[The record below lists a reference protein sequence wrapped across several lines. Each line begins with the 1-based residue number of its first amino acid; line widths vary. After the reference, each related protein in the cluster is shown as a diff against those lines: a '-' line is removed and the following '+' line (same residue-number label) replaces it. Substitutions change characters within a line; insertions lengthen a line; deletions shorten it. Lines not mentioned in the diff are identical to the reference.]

1 MVRFSPFSPFGRRKN
16 LFLKVI
22 LLLSFLLY
30 LLLSFKKIE
39 IKSFSFSIEPS
50 DPLKKPYPGNYGAKD
65 HAIRN
70 TRRNPTTFLPNAK
83 LRDEL
88 EFILSKKDV
97 NFSIL
102 DSALSE
108 QERHAR
114 YEALIKQDEDRIM
127 PGLCEHG
134 REGTLPGITEDEIA
148 EVVKIAAFNKILS
161 DHVSFTRKIPDAR
174 FPECHELKYDH
185 DLPSISVII
194 IFTNEAWSPLI
205 RTIMTVLMR
214 TPDYLLKEVL
224 LVDDFSDKYELQGK
238 LDYYIKTRLPPKVR
252 LIRLKERAGLIRARL
267 KGAEEAQGDVLMF
280 LDSHCEPGPNWA
292 EPLLQR
298 IKDKSNTVVLPII
311 DVVDD
316 FTMKYSYPV
325 NSYTFQVGGFSWSG
339 HFTWIDI
346 PDRETR
352 IQNNPTGP
360 VPSPTMAGG
369 LFAVD
374 KKYFFHLGSYDR
386 EMEVWGGENLEI
398 SFRTWMCG
406 GTLETIPCSRIGHI
420 FRSHHP
426 YSFPGDKD
434 THGINTARLV
444 EIWMDD
450 YKRLFYAHRK
460 DLIVEDIGDL
470 TERQALRK
478 NLQCKS
484 FKWYL
489 DNVYPQK
496 FVPDEQSIHYG
507 PVKMSTH
514 NLCFD
519 TMNQDEDQTIGL
531 SLYECQHPSMNQ
543 MFALSKNSELRR
555 EENCAEVESSSR
567 VVRFFPCH
575 NGDNQKW
582 EYKDLMLRHLV
593 SGLCISSDTDHNGFL
608 SAVDC
613 EEENVKQRWQWEDKP
628 PPVYSRQGGHIM
640 DSL

>member
-16 LFLKVI
+16 IVI
-22 LLLSFLLY
+22 KLILVLLFLLY
-30 LLLSFKKIE
+30 LLFSLKKIE
-39 IKSFSFSIEPS
+39 FKSFDFDVEQS
-50 DPLKKPYPGNYGAKD
+50 DPLKRPFPGYYGRKD

-70 TRRNPTTFLPNAK
+70 TRRSPTTFLPNSQ
-83 LRDEL
+83 LREEL
-88 EFILSKKDV
+88 EFILNKTDI
-97 NFSIL
+97 NFAVP
-102 DSALSE
+102 DNQLSE
-108 QERHAR
+108 QDLERR
-114 YEALIKQDEDRIM
+114 YEGLIKEDEDKII

-134 REGTLPGITEDEIA
+134 RDGKLPGITEEEIKK
-148 EVVKIAAFNKILS
+148 VVKIAAFNKILS
-161 DHVSFTRKIPDAR
+161 DHVSYTRKIPDAR
-174 FPECHELKYDH
+174 FPECHELKYDQ

-205 RTIMTVLMR
+205 RTIWTVLMR
-214 TPDYLLKEVL
+214 TPEKILKEIL
-224 LVDDFSDKYELQGK
+224 LVDDYSDHYELQGK
-238 LDYYIKTRLPPKVR
+238 LDYFIRTRLPKKVR
-252 LIRLKERAGLIRARL
+252 LFRLKERAGLIRARL
-267 KGAEEAQGDVLMF
+267 KGAEEAQGEVLMF
-280 LDSHCEPGPNWA
+280 LDSHCEPGTNWA

-298 IKDKSNTVVLPII
+298 IKDKRNTIVLPII

-316 FTMKYSYPV
+316 YTMKYSYPV

-352 IQNNPTGP
+352 FMNSPTDP

-374 KKYFFHLGSYDR
+374 KQYFYDLGSYDK

-420 FRSHHP
+420 FRAHHP
-426 YSFPGDKD
+426 YSFPGNKD

-460 DLIVEDIGDL
+460 DLINEDIGDL
-470 TERQALRK
+470 TERKALRK
-478 NLQCKS
+478 NLNCHN

-489 DNVYPQK
+489 DNIYPHK
-496 FVPDEQSIHYG
+496 FVPDEQSFHYG
-507 PVKMSTH
+507 QVMSAVH

-519 TMNQDEDQTIGL
+519 TMNQDEDQNIGL
-531 SLYECQHPSMNQ
+531 SLYECQYPSMNQ
-543 MFALSKNSELRR
+543 MFALSKKHELRR
-555 EENCAEVESSSR
+555 EEQCAEVDSSDKM
-567 VVRFFPCH
+567 VRFYTCH
-575 NGDNQKW
+575 EGDGQKW
-582 EYKDLMLRHLV
+582 EYKNLHLKHIL
-593 SGLCISSDTDHNGFL
+593 SGLCISSDLAPNGYL
-608 SAVDC
+608 QAVKC
-613 EEENVKQRWQWEDKP
+613 EDNVKLRWQWQDRP
-628 PPVYSRQGGHIM
+628 PPVYARQGGHAI